1 MAWTLSLPLR
11 RGRLARSPAR
21 MPQGAAPPAGA
32 APARPAAATALPA
45 TGPEQQPTWRDWV
58 GVMAMVTGLFLSI
71 MDVQIVTSSLT
82 QIQGGLSASG
92 DEIAWV
98 QTAYLIAHVVMVPF
112 SGTLSRLLSTRITFV
127 GAALG
132 FTAASVLCATAT
144 SLGEMILY
152 RATQGFFGGAITP
165 AVFPVVYTKFRGR
178 QLATALVM
186 ISVILNLSST
196 LGPTIGGYLTDTFS
210 WHWLFLVNIVPGIGV
225 AIVVWLTIDI
235 DKPDLSLLRNFDV
248 IGLILMALFFGCLEF
263 ALQEGPRW
271 DWLDDAWIRAAAIV
285 SAVASVLFF
294 WRMLTY
300 RQPIVDLRAFT
311 NRNFSL
317 GSFYTFLIG
326 VGMYGTTYL
335 VPLFL
340 AQVRGYSSMQ
350 IGMTVVV
357 AGGFMMVMSPFSTQ
371 IARRM
376 DLRVML
382 AIGLA
387 LFAVSMYLTATLT
400 NQTGFVELFVPQALR
415 GFALMFCYLPA
426 NMIALGTIAPDKL
439 KNAAGLY
446 NLTRD
451 LGGALGLATI
461 GTVMNDRLHFHWN
474 RLIEDINPARPV
486 VQQFLETQTNRLES
500 LIHGDPAE
508 AALKLVAGI
517 VQREALVMTYN
528 DALLLI
534 GAAFVIGLLLM
545 PLARPARSLFSH

>member
-1 MAWTLSLPLR
+1 MTLVSLR
-11 RGRLARSPAR
+11 RGRARPPLDASEPPPTAAPPR
-21 MPQGAAPPAGA
+21 QAPPPTTAQGAA
-32 APARPAAATALPA
+32 
-45 TGPEQQPTWRDWV
+45 PEQQPTWRDWV

-112 SGTLSRLLSTRITFV
+112 SGMLSRILSTRVTFV
-127 GAALG
+127 AAALG
-132 FTAASVLCATAT
+132 FTAASALCATAT
-144 SLGEMILY
+144 SLGEMILW
-152 RATQGFFGGAITP
+152 RATQGFFGGAVTP
-165 AVFPVVYTKFRGR
+165 SVFPVVYTKFRGK
-178 QLATALVM
+178 QLATALVL

-225 AIVVWLTIDI
+225 AVVVWFTIDI
-235 DKPDLSLLRNFDV
+235 DKPDLSLLRNFDAT
-248 IGLILMALFFGCLEF
+248 GLVLMALFFGCLEF
-263 ALQEGPRW
+263 VLQEGPRW
-271 DWLDDAWIRAAAIV
+271 DWLEDGSIRTAAIV
-285 SAVASVLFF
+285 CAVSSVLFF
-294 WRMLTY
+294 WRMFTY
-300 RQPIVDLRAFT
+300 RQPIVDLRAFA
-311 NRNFSL
+311 NRNFAL

-326 VGMYGTTYL
+326 IGMYGTTYL

-340 AQVRGYSSMQ
+340 AQVRGYSAMQ
-350 IGMTVVV
+350 IGTTVVV
-357 AGGFMMVMSPFSTQ
+357 AGLFMMVMSPLSTQ
-371 IARRM
+371 IARRL

-382 AIGLA
+382 AIGLS
-387 LFAVSMYLTATLT
+387 LFAVSMYLTAALT
-400 NQTGFVELFVPQALR
+400 NQTGFWELFVPQAVR

-426 NMIALGTIAPDKL
+426 NMIALGMVAPDKL

-474 RLIEDINPARPV
+474 RLIEDINPARPA
-486 VQQFLETQTNRLES
+486 VQQFLETQMSRFDS
-500 LIHGDPAE
+500 LIPGDPAR
-508 AALKLVAGI
+508 AALKLLAGL

-528 DALLLI
+528 DAFLLI
-534 GAAFVIGLLLM
+534 GAAFVIGVALM
-545 PLARPARSLFSH
+545 PLVRRPRSLFAH